1 MQRQSN
7 RKTIALW
14 CDKDHNKHK
23 YTNHCK
29 GTNKKVKMIPGKL
42 GAERWPFYQ
51 GMDATA
57 KGKKRRKWPRT
68 LPKIQRSRW
77 EESPKVGRESATKV
91 KGREKVEK
99 VTTLQTEAEAA
110 LWNEIWSGIL
120 IYNWYR
126 AVKEDK
132 NQEEMALLGLNSIL
146 SLYWYGTQTVII
158 QSFKDIKMTSWQTS
172 ILVI

>member
-1 MQRQSN
+1 
-7 RKTIALW
+7 
-14 CDKDHNKHK
+14 
-23 YTNHCK
+23 
-29 GTNKKVKMIPGKL
+29 MIPGKL

-110 LWNEIWSGIL
+110 L
-120 IYNWYR
+120 
-126 AVKEDK
+126 
-132 NQEEMALLGLNSIL
+132 
-146 SLYWYGTQTVII
+146 
-158 QSFKDIKMTSWQTS
+158 
-172 ILVI
+172 